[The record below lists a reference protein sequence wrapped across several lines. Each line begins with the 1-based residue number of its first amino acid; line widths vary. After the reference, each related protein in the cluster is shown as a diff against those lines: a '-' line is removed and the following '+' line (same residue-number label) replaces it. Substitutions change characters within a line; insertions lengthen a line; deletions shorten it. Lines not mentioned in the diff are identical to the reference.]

1 MKELF
6 RERPDFA
13 EPLHT
18 SYAIRAGEVV
28 WAVRQEMARTVEDVL
43 TRRTRAL
50 ILDARASVAAAPVV
64 ARLMAEELGRDAA
77 WVESELEAYSELAG
91 GYLLG

>member
-1 MKELF
+1 ML
-6 RERPDFA
+6 A
-13 EPLHT
+13 
-18 SYAIRAGEVV
+18 
-28 WAVRQEMARTVEDVL
+28 
-43 TRRTRAL
+43 RRTRAL